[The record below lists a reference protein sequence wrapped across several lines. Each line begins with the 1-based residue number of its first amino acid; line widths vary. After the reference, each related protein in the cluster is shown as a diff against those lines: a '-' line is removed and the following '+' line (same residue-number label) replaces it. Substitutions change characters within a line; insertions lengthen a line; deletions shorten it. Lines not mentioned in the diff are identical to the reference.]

1 MFQARTA
8 LTELSFFGTPGVC
21 RLTVMDDA
29 KGGRVSS
36 RESPGNVKEA
46 LIFCKESCQTRRRV
60 NSTMSNTSSTMPS
73 PPLG

>member
-21 RLTVMDDA
+21 LLTVMEDA
-29 KGGRVSS
+29 TGGRVSR

-46 LIFCKESCQTRRRV
+46 PEIRRIVSKTRTPDLLIFC
-60 NSTMSNTSSTMPS
+60 
-73 PPLG
+73 